1 MIKKQIMIRYGELN
15 TKGKNKID
23 FVRMLEKNIR
33 HSLGNLI
40 DIKDLYHTHDHSYIN
55 LNVNSNIDE
64 IIEILKNISGI
75 HSFSIVYKLD
85 ADIDKLSD
93 FCLDYILKVKD
104 KVKTFKVNC
113 KRSDKRFPM
122 HSIDIIK
129 IIATKILKQDLFKVD
144 VHNPDLFINIEVH
157 QDGIVVY
164 FNSIRG
170 SGGYPL
176 GSLGNAL
183 MLLSGGID
191 SPVASFLLMKRGLK
205 LDFIHFASPPYTQEG
220 VIDKI
225 KELLDILNIY
235 QDKIYLH
242 IVPFT
247 KIQETIYKNTDVS
260 YAITI
265 LRRMMFKISKIVAN
279 KIHAKA
285 ICTGESIGQVASQT
299 LESMN
304 TITDG
309 INLTILRPLSV
320 VDKQDIIEIAKKI
333 KTYEISIRPYED
345 CCTIF
350 KPKNPKTAPK
360 LEEVLKY
367 EAKADYENLIKEA
380 VENINTIIIKKS
392 ELDI

>member
-55 LNVNSNIDE
+55 LNDDSNIDE

-75 HSFSIVYKLD
+75 HSFSMVYKLD

-93 FCLDYILKVKD
+93 FCLDYTLKVKD

-242 IVPFT
+242 IIPFT

-265 LRRMMFKISKIVAN
+265 LRRMMFKISKIVAD

-367 EAKADYENLIKEA
+367 EAKADYETLIKEA

>member
-55 LNVNSNIDE
+55 LNDDSNIDE

-93 FCLDYILKVKD
+93 FCLDYILKVED

-242 IVPFT
+242 IIPFT

-265 LRRMMFKISKIVAN
+265 LRRMMFKISKIVAD

-367 EAKADYENLIKEA
+367 EAKADYETLIKEA
-380 VENINTIIIKKS
+380 VKNINTIIIKKS

>member
-40 DIKDLYHTHDHSYIN
+40 NINDLYHTHDHSYIN
-55 LNVNSNIDE
+55 LDDNSNINE

-265 LRRMMFKISKIVAN
+265 LRRMMFKISKIVAD

-304 TITDG
+304 TITNG

-367 EAKADYENLIKEA
+367 EAKADYETLIKEA

-392 ELDI
+392 ELNI

>member
-55 LNVNSNIDE
+55 LNDDSNIDE

-265 LRRMMFKISKIVAN
+265 LRRMMFKISKIVAD

-304 TITDG
+304 TIADG

-367 EAKADYENLIKEA
+367 EAKADYETLIKEA

>member
-33 HSLGNLI
+33 HSLVNLI

-55 LNVNSNIDE
+55 LNDDSNIDE

-113 KRSDKRFPM
+113 KRSDKRFPI

-191 SPVASFLLMKRGLK
+191 SPVASFLLIKRGLK

-247 KIQETIYKNTDVS
+247 TIQETIYKNTDVS

-265 LRRMMFKISKIVAN
+265 LRRMMFKISKIVAD

-367 EAKADYENLIKEA
+367 EAKADYEVLIKEA
-380 VENINTIIIKKS
+380 VKNINTIIIKKS

>member
-1 MIKKQIMIRYGELN
+1 MMKKQIMIRYGELN

-40 DIKDLYHTHDHSYIN
+40 DISDLYHTHDHSYIN
-55 LNVNSNIDE
+55 LDDNSNINE

-265 LRRMMFKISKIVAN
+265 LRRMMFKISKIVAD

-304 TITDG
+304 TITNG

-367 EAKADYENLIKEA
+367 EAKADYETLIKEA

-392 ELDI
+392 ELNI

>member
-40 DIKDLYHTHDHSYIN
+40 NIKDLYHTHDHSYIN
-55 LNVNSNIDE
+55 LNDDSNIDE

-265 LRRMMFKISKIVAN
+265 LRRMMFKISKIVAD

-304 TITDG
+304 TIADG

-367 EAKADYENLIKEA
+367 EAKADYETLIKEA

>member
-55 LNVNSNIDE
+55 LNDDSNIDE

-104 KVKTFKVNC
+104 KIKTFKVNC

-265 LRRMMFKISKIVAN
+265 LRRMMFKISKIVAD

-350 KPKNPKTAPK
+350 KPKNPKTAPR

-367 EAKADYENLIKEA
+367 EAKADYETLIKEA

>member
-40 DIKDLYHTHDHSYIN
+40 NINDLYHTHDHSYIN
-55 LNVNSNIDE
+55 LDDNSNINE

-265 LRRMMFKISKIVAN
+265 LRRMMFKISKIVAD

-304 TITDG
+304 TITNG

-333 KTYEISIRPYED
+333 KTYEISIRPDED

-367 EAKADYENLIKEA
+367 EAKADYETLIKEA

-392 ELDI
+392 ELNI

>member
-55 LNVNSNIDE
+55 LNDDSKIDE

-144 VHNPDLFINIEVH
+144 VHYPDLFINIEVH

-265 LRRMMFKISKIVAN
+265 LRRMMFKISKIVAD

-367 EAKADYENLIKEA
+367 EAKADYETLIKEA

>member
-40 DIKDLYHTHDHSYIN
+40 NINDLYHTHDHSYIS
-55 LNVNSNIDE
+55 VDDNSNIDE

-265 LRRMMFKISKIVAN
+265 LRRMMFKISKIVAD

-304 TITDG
+304 TITNG

-367 EAKADYENLIKEA
+367 EARADYETLIKEA
-380 VENINTIIIKKS
+380 IENINTIIIKKS
-392 ELDI
+392 ELNI

>member
-55 LNVNSNIDE
+55 LNDDSKIDE

-265 LRRMMFKISKIVAN
+265 LRRMMFKISKIVAD

-367 EAKADYENLIKEA
+367 EAKADYETLIKEA

>member
-55 LNVNSNIDE
+55 LNDDSNIDE

-265 LRRMMFKISKIVAN
+265 LRRMMFKISKIVAD

-304 TITDG
+304 TIADG

-320 VDKQDIIEIAKKI
+320 VDKQDIIEVAKKI

-367 EAKADYENLIKEA
+367 EAKADYETLIKEA

>member
-55 LNVNSNIDE
+55 LNDDSKIDE

-122 HSIDIIK
+122 HSIEIIK

-265 LRRMMFKISKIVAN
+265 LRRMMFKISKIVAD

-367 EAKADYENLIKEA
+367 EAKADYETLIKEA

>member
-55 LNVNSNIDE
+55 LNNDSNIDE

-75 HSFSIVYKLD
+75 HSFSLVYKLD

-144 VHNPDLFINIEVH
+144 VHYPDLFINIEVH

-242 IVPFT
+242 IIPFT

-265 LRRMMFKISKIVAN
+265 LRRMMFKISKIVAD

-367 EAKADYENLIKEA
+367 EAKADYETLIKEA